1 MLIILSLFACGEPP
15 SAEEREKRYI
25 NALVE
30 DVSIYK
36 PNDSTV
42 CYVLRGLSNSNPRT
56 MSCVSTCPATTK

>member
-1 MLIILSLFACGEPP
+1 MLILLALFACGEAPT
-15 SAEEREKRYI
+15 AEERETRYI

-36 PNDSTV
+36 PNANTV
-42 CYVLRGLSNSNPRT
+42 CYVIRGISEYNPRT